1 MNVTLVTEDSQ
12 QIKTHKVIW
21 KKKNIKMKVLN
32 SENTVSIVE
41 YVKNSE
47 VSKNTNSPRIFDYY
61 LNDKTSK
68 AKILKSAKRNPMETE
83 ENSSSTNIV
92 FSAGALAPCCVTC
105 CKIF

>member
-1 MNVTLVTEDSQ
+1 
-12 QIKTHKVIW
+12 
-21 KKKNIKMKVLN
+21 MKVLT

-68 AKILKSAKRNPMETE
+68 AKLLKSAKRNPMETE
-83 ENSSSTNIV
+83 ENSASTNMV
-92 FSAGALAPCCVTC
+92 FSAGAWHHVVLPAV
-105 CKIF
+105 KYFDLLQVEIS